1 VPLVW
6 CPCPSPPCTF
16 PHRPPLPTPRART
29 RRLPLPAGIAQSGVG
44 GRHWEG
50 VSPTWASPPP
60 TPSTHST
67 LSAPSSNSSCTTSG
81 QSVVQYTRESSALS
95 VASAGSGGDMLPLAP
110 TPHAMQ
116 LAGMGSRAI
125 EDLSSQSWRS
135 MAGLGESILGAHPQ
149 LIMGVMSLGLGGPQG
164 GGGQGAAS
172 TPRDGGGGV
181 GGGRD
186 GVSAGGG
193 RFAAGA
199 APRVRSAG
207 DALVSPRCRRASD
220 MLMAAP
226 RLAQACWLLCDAA
239 MQMLRCFADAPLLCE
254 ACCHAN

>member
-1 VPLVW
+1 MVPVPFSSL
-6 CPCPSPPCTF
+6 
-16 PHRPPLPTPRART
+16 HL
-29 RRLPLPAGIAQSGVG
+29 
-44 GRHWEG
+44 
-50 VSPTWASPPP
+50 SPPP
-60 TPSTHST
+60 TPPHPPRTHAAAPAARWHCTEWCGRQALGGSEPYVGVTPSHT
-67 LSAPSSNSSCTTSG
+67 LHTFHTLGTVLKLVLHHQWPVSGSVHTRVFGFVCRLSG
-81 QSVVQYTRESSALS
+81 QRRRHVAL
-95 VASAGSGGDMLPLAP
+95 G
-110 TPHAMQ
+110 PHAARHAVGGNGQ
-116 LAGMGSRAI
+116 SCHRGFELSELALYGWARGVYLGCPPAVDHGCYVVGS
-125 EDLSSQSWRS
+125 WW
-135 MAGLGESILGAHPQ
+135 P
-149 LIMGVMSLGLGGPQG
+149 PG

-207 DALVSPRCRRASD
+207 DALVSPRWRRASFCAD
-220 MLMAAP
+220 GG
-226 RLAQACWLLCDAA
+226 AQACWLLCDAA